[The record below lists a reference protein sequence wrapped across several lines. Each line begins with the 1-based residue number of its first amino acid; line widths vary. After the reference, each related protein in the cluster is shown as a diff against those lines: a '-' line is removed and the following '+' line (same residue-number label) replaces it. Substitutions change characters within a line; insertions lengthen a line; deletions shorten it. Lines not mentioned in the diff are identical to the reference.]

1 MKKAL
6 VIIAL
11 FATFLITYF
20 LQSNFFY
27 WFTIGGI
34 MPNLFVILQLFIS
47 LFVGTKVGI
56 TYGVFFGIFLDVVM
70 GKNVGIYTIMLTIV
84 SMLGIYFD
92 KNFSKDSRLTIMLMV
107 IASTFIFELGCY
119 VLNIIMQGINI
130 EVLYFIKTIVVEIIY
145 NAIITIIIYPG
156 VQLLGYKIEEI
167 FKEQKILTR
176 YF

>member
-70 GKNVGIYTIMLTIV
+70 GKNIGIYTIMLTIV
-84 SMLGIYFD
+84 SVLGIYFD

-107 IASTFIFELGCY
+107 MASTFIFELGCY
-119 VLNIIMQGINI
+119 ILNIIMQGINV
-130 EVLYFIKTIVVEIIY
+130 EVLYFIKTIVIEIVY

-156 VQLLGYKIEEI
+156 VQLIGYKIEEI